1 MKLLS
6 TLLIDDEQLA
16 LVDITTVLTDV
27 GLFDIQA
34 SVCSVA
40 EAQKFL
46 IQRNER
52 VDVIFCD
59 IQMPSCSGLDA
70 AKLLRTYCHH
80 LVFCTGFEQYALEAH
95 QLLVDGYLLK
105 PIDQL
110 KVLELA
116 EKMMRNSATDKKKE
130 DVTDHFMLADLPVP
144 PKRDEA
150 GNVIKEGEKDV
161 KYWKRVEVKDVA
173 LISRSG
179 NYLHFYGLTRDEK
192 FCLLGAV
199 NWELNKFYTQYSAI
213 EHLFPVNQSAIVNKQ
228 YIKKITKEAI
238 VVGSKYLSI
247 TDIGRPFVD
256 RYLKKVLPRYADV
269 RK

>member
-16 LVDITTVLTDV
+16 LLDITTVLTDV
-27 GLFDIQA
+27 GLYDIQA

-46 IQRNER
+46 IHRKER

-70 AKLLRTYCHH
+70 AKLLRSYCHH

-110 KVLELA
+110 KVMELTK
-116 EKMMRNSATDKKKE
+116 KMMRNIPSDKKKE

-150 GNVIKEGEKDV
+150 GKVIKKSEKED

-173 LISRSG
+173 LIDRSG
-179 NYLHFYGLTRDEK
+179 NYLHFHGLTNDEQ
-192 FCLLGAV
+192 FFLLGAV
-199 NWELNKFYTQYSAI
+199 NWDMNKFYDQYNAI
-213 EHLFPVNQSAIVNKQ
+213 EQLFPVNQSTIVNEQ
-228 YIKKITKEAI
+228 YIKKITKEGI
-238 VVGSKYLSI
+238 VVGSRYLSI

-256 RYLKKVLPRYADV
+256 RYCQKVMPSYAKGKK
-269 RK
+269 